1 MQNYSKV
8 FSFNKKRY
16 IKNLEQGFNLVEL
29 MLGILI
35 TIFVAAAIMNGV
47 SQAKSSLRSLQ
58 LKELAFNHIQGLTEK
73 MKGRVSAGR
82 LPSPTSKCEEECLE
96 YNQDDECII
105 FAKEVCYD
113 ISRINT
119 GGSIARR
126 FKIDTR
132 IEWVDNFGIDQEL
145 EFKTIQLVM
154 NKAF

>member
-1 MQNYSKV
+1 
-8 FSFNKKRY
+8 
-16 IKNLEQGFNLVEL
+16 

-82 LPSPTSKCEEECLE
+82 LPSPASKCEEECLE

-145 EFKTIQLVM
+145 EFKTIQLIM

>member
-8 FSFNKKRY
+8 FSFNKKKY

>member
-1 MQNYSKV
+1 MRNCSKV

-35 TIFVAAAIMNGV
+35 TIFVAAAIMTGV

-58 LKELAFNHIQGLTEK
+58 IKELAFDHIQGLTEK

-82 LPSPTSKCEEECLE
+82 LPSPSSKCEEECLE
-96 YNQDDECII
+96 YNPDDECII

-113 ISRINT
+113 ISRVNT
-119 GGSIARR
+119 GSSIAKR

-132 IEWVDNFGIDQEL
+132 IEWVDNFGVDQEL